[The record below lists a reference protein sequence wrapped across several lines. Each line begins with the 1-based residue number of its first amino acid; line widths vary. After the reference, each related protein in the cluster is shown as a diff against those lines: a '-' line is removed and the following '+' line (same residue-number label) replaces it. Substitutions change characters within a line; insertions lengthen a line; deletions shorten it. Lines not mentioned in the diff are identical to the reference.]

1 VAVGHVWPVDQLES
15 ESRLPARVRSIL
27 LTVFAGLAL
36 ALSALG
42 IYGVMSYSVVQRT
55 HEIGVRTALGAR
67 AGTVIVMVVWQGIKW
82 ALVGVAAGGIVSV
95 WVTRLLRSFLFGV
108 GASDP
113 GSWIG
118 ALVTLLAVAILACY
132 IPARSAA
139 RIDPL
144 DALRVP

>member
-1 VAVGHVWPVDQLES
+1 
-15 ESRLPARVRSIL
+15 
-27 LTVFAGLAL
+27 
-36 ALSALG
+36 
-42 IYGVMSYSVVQRT
+42 
-55 HEIGVRTALGAR
+55 
-67 AGTVIVMVVWQGIKW
+67 
-82 ALVGVAAGGIVSV
+82 V

-132 IPARSAA
+132 IPARGAA